1 MKIAFLR
8 NSLRIR
14 LLAGTLVWIVISIL
28 VAGWGLGQLFH
39 QHVEAQFDV
48 ELKNHLDQLTA
59 QLILDEQ
66 NQAQVRLLPSD
77 PRLNK
82 PLSGLYWQ
90 IDRITAAVERP
101 VKAVLR
107 SRSLWDE
114 TLVVPA
120 DAPADGEIYQHRI
133 EGPHGVALRVVER
146 TVTID
151 THSLML
157 MVAANESLMT
167 APIADFKG
175 HLWLA
180 LGILGMGLTFA
191 ASMQV
196 FVGL

>member
-1 MKIAFLR
+1 MNFAFLR

-90 IDRITAAVERP
+90 IDQIGRAHV
-101 VKAVLR
+101 
-107 SRSLWDE
+107 
-114 TLVVPA
+114 
-120 DAPADGEIYQHRI
+120 
-133 EGPHGVALRVVER
+133 
-146 TVTID
+146 
-151 THSLML
+151 
-157 MVAANESLMT
+157 
-167 APIADFKG
+167 
-175 HLWLA
+175 
-180 LGILGMGLTFA
+180 
-191 ASMQV
+191 
-196 FVGL
+196 

>member
-90 IDRITAAVERP
+90 IDRIAAAGEHP
-101 VKAVLR
+101 
-107 SRSLWDE
+107 SRLCC
-114 TLVVPA
+114 VPA
-120 DAPADGEIYQHRI
+120 HCGMRRWPCRPMPRRTEKFISIGLKAPR
-133 EGPHGVALRVVER
+133 
-146 TVTID
+146 
-151 THSLML
+151 
-157 MVAANESLMT
+157 
-167 APIADFKG
+167 
-175 HLWLA
+175 
-180 LGILGMGLTFA
+180 GL
-191 ASMQV
+191 
-196 FVGL
+196 L